1 MTETRIPCEIIAINE
16 GKTWNNIVVEQNAS
30 KKRLFF
36 GKTKKDMEINVGDTA
51 YLVVDVMQSEFS
63 ETPLRVTLYNKD
75 GTKVDWTIIQPSQFN
90 ILRSCA
96 CSGGCS
102 GTNGACSL

>member
-1 MTETRIPCEIIAINE
+1 MTEERIPCEIIAVNE
-16 GKTWNNIVVEQNAS
+16 GKTWNNIVVEHKAS

-36 GKTKKDMEINVGDTA
+36 GKTKKDMKINVGDTA
-51 YLVVDVMQSEFS
+51 YLVVAAMQSEFS

-90 ILRSCA
+90 ILRSGA

-102 GTNGACSL
+102 GTNGTCSL